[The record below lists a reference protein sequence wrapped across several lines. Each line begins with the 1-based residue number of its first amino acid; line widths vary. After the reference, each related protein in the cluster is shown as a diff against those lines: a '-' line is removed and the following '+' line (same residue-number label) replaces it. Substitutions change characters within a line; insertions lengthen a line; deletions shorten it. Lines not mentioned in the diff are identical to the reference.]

1 MRPSILVPL
10 GPALLWFLTGFL
22 PTNAEAQ
29 FGGLLPRVPPRANA
43 IVVLNVE
50 KILQSPLSQRDNW
63 AADRQQAH
71 ASGLTML
78 PLDANQFVMAAQFD
92 YEFMQPTWEV
102 ALLNLQDD
110 VSTVEIAAARNGQVD
125 RIADR
130 NAVILPTDACLVQL
144 AKTTVGVMRPAN
156 RQNVANWL
164 RQTDSTGA
172 QPDLSPYL
180 SESVNFA
187 VKGGTPIIMA
197 MDLHDVIS
205 PEMVVAR
212 IDKMESLKGVEI
224 DARQVAEAVSS
235 VRGIALGITVNE
247 RIVGRI
253 KVDFE
258 QDVSALAKVAKPLL
272 LEVMANQSA
281 MIDDF
286 EQWEPRVSA
295 KQISIGGTLSAS
307 ALQRISSLFA
317 APPKLTGSAPATAN
331 SGGQDSDSLK
341 KLASQQYFKSVVGLV
356 DDLRQ
361 KPDTTGVKTMGQVG
375 IWFGKYARRIDELPI
390 LNVDPDLLDY
400 GAFVASALRQ
410 AESTLR
416 GSGGRARVAS
426 LNVPT
431 QYDVSGAYRGGYGR
445 WGAYGGYGAVTY
457 QEDLRAM
464 QQARTQIRTEER
476 VSSSASARDIIQQV
490 NEATADVRR
499 AMTQK
504 YQAEF

>member
-10 GPALLWFLTGFL
+10 GAALLLFLTGFL

-43 IVVLNVE
+43 IVVVNVD
-50 KILQSPLSQRDNW
+50 KILESPLSQKENW
-63 AADRQQAH
+63 DGDRQQAH
-71 ASGLTML
+71 ASGLTMI
-78 PLDANQFVMAAQFD
+78 PLDADQLVMAAQFD
-92 YEFMQPTWEV
+92 YDFMQPTWEV
-102 ALLNLQDD
+102 ALLNLQDE
-110 VSTVEIAAARNGQVD
+110 VSTVKIAADRNGQVD

-130 NAVILPTDACLVQL
+130 NAVILPTDACLVQF

-156 RQNVANWL
+156 RQHVANWL

-172 QPDLSPYL
+172 QPDLTPYL
-180 SESVNFA
+180 GESVNYA

-197 MDLHDVIS
+197 MDLHDVMS
-205 PEMVVAR
+205 PEMVADR
-212 IDKMESLKGVEI
+212 AKKLESLKGSDI
-224 DARQVAEAVSS
+224 DARQLAEAVAS
-235 VRGIALGITVNE
+235 VRGIALGVTVNE

-253 KVDFE
+253 KVDFDK
-258 QDVSALAKVAKPLL
+258 DVSALAKVAKPLL
-272 LEVMANQSA
+272 LEVLANNSA

-286 EQWEPRVSA
+286 AEWEPRVSA
-295 KQISIGGTLSAS
+295 KQISLGGTLSFS
-307 ALQRISSLFA
+307 ALQRIGSLFA
-317 APPKLTGSAPATAN
+317 APPKLTASAPSAAGAG
-331 SGGQDSDSLK
+331 SQDSDSLK

-390 LNVDPDLLDY
+390 LNVDPALLDY

-431 QYDVSGAYRGGYGR
+431 QYDVSAHIGVAADGGCATEVMGR
-445 WGAYGGYGAVTY
+445 
-457 QEDLRAM
+457 
-464 QQARTQIRTEER
+464 
-476 VSSSASARDIIQQV
+476 
-490 NEATADVRR
+490 
-499 AMTQK
+499 
-504 YQAEF
+504 